1 MSDKKIQISD
11 KMIETQLKEKS
22 NILNISLDGLIDR
35 YVRREIYVDKFYVP
49 PKRTRQELIEMG
61 RKAVEEDKKRGI
73 YPKKHNF
80 DSFVG
85 RWNRYDD

>member
-1 MSDKKIQISD
+1 
-11 KMIETQLKEKS
+11 
-22 NILNISLDGLIDR
+22 
-35 YVRREIYVDKFYVP
+35 
-49 PKRTRQELIEMG
+49 MG